1 MEKQGFKQVDT
12 KNKDIKRY
20 VRGNDHVDFRVN
32 KKDILIGNN
41 KSRNNIQYLTIFSI
55 EDIKAILAKA
65 NELWASEQISDN

>member
-1 MEKQGFKQVDT
+1 MEKQGFKLTDT

-20 VRGNDHVDFRVN
+20 ARGNDHVDFRVN

-41 KSRNNIQYLTIFSI
+41 KSRNNIQYLTVFST
-55 EDIKAILAKA
+55 EDIKEILAKA